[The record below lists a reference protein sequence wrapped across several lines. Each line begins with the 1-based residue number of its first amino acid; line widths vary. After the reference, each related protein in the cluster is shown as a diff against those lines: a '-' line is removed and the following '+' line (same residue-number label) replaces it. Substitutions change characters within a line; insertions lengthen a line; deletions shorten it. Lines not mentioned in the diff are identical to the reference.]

1 MLPKYHCEFNPIKR
15 VWAQAKQY
23 TKAHCK
29 YSIVSLQK
37 TITPALESAHII
49 LIGVSEL
56 LTEKIIY
63 THACK
68 NYYYISEISQ

>member
-1 MLPKYHCEFNPIKR
+1 MLPKYHCEFNPIER

-37 TITPALESAHII
+37 TITPALESASLKSIQNTSGKSDII
-49 LIGVSEL
+49 IPL
-56 LTEKIIY
+56 LTWKVFQV
-63 THACK
+63 
-68 NYYYISEISQ
+68 SQNLKT